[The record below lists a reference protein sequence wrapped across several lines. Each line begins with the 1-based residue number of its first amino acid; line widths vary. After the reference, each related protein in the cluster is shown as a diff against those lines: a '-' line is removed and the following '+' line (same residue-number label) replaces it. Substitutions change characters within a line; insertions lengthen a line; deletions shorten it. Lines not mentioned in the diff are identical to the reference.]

1 MGKSGARER
10 GSHTRHRIIVF
21 TFEKEKKIMKNKF
34 NEKIARI
41 FITMLCPMLLLSAC
55 HNPDT
60 RPSAQTVSGAYS
72 GITFGIDS
80 AVNRFEK

>member
-1 MGKSGARER
+1 
-10 GSHTRHRIIVF
+10 
-21 TFEKEKKIMKNKF
+21 MKNKF
-34 NEKIARI
+34 NGKIAKI

-55 HNPDT
+55 YKPDT
-60 RPSAQTVSGAYS
+60 RPSARTVGGAYS